1 MIQSLTVD
9 VAALQRL
16 EETEPFAASLVEG
29 GLCGT
34 SCLLLS
40 GCLLGSCALI
50 AGTGGAISAPPE
62 K

>member
-16 EETEPFAASLVEG
+16 EETEPLGPSLVEG

-34 SCLLLS
+34 SCLLAS
-40 GCLLGSCALI
+40 FCLLASCALV
-50 AGTGGAISAPPE
+50 GTGTGQGSPPE
-62 K
+62 E